1 MTPDNIDHLILGVCA
16 TTAAIAY
23 FYLLYKVRK

>member
-16 TTAAIAY
+16 TAAAITY
-23 FYLLYKVRK
+23 FYFLYKMR